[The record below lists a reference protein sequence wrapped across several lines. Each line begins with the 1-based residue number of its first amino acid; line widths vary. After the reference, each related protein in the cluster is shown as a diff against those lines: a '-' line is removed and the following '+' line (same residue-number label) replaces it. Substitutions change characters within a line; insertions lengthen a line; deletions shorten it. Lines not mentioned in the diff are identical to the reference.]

1 MNYSAIKYCDIANGT
16 GVRTVLFVSGCRN
29 HCKDCFQPETW
40 AFEYGNPFTGEVE
53 DEIIASLK
61 PDYIRGLTLLGG
73 DPFEPENQPE
83 VARLMKRVKETYP
96 NKDIWCYSG
105 YLYDVDMQPGVK
117 VHTDVTDEI
126 LSYIDVLVDG
136 EFVEELKD
144 ITLLFRGSRN
154 QRLICLKDGKDVG
167 RYDELVKR

>member
-1 MNYSAIKYCDIANGT
+1 MSLRI
-16 GVRTVLFVSGCRN
+16 SGCKTLKHQYIFIWGGIDVKNRMKKR
-29 HCKDCFQPETW
+29 CM
-40 AFEYGNPFTGEVE
+40 
-53 DEIIASLK
+53 ASILA
-61 PDYIRGLTLLGG
+61 LVMMCLLGACG
-73 DPFEPENQPE
+73 TDKADTKLYQKES
-83 VARLMKRVKETYP
+83 KETDSSSTQDDTSED
-96 NKDIWCYSG
+96 KMCIRDRCYSG
-105 YLYDVDMQPGVK
+105 YLYDVDMQPGGK